1 MSNKKIYCGVDL
13 GSSRTKLVLID
24 ENKEILATSV
34 MKSGWDFATTAQK
47 ALIESLKAAGLKR
60 SDVEATVSCGYGREN
75 VLFADN
81 HKTELACHGRGAY
94 HHFPFAINVI
104 DIGGQDNKIIKIDEN
119 GKRKSF
125 KMNRKCAAGTGAFIE
140 EMAMRLDIDLG
151 EMNTVAK
158 NAKGI
163 VTIGSYCTVFSATE
177 VLEHIR
183 RGEKVEDL
191 VKGLF
196 TSVIKRIMEMESFE
210 DEVVISGGVVAH
222 NSIIADIF
230 SEKLGREVLYSEN
243 PQLTGA
249 LGAALYALE
258 F

>member
-1 MSNKKIYCGVDL
+1 MSKKIYCGVDL

-24 ENKEILATSV
+24 ENKEMLASSV
-34 MKSGWDFATTAQK
+34 LKSGWDFSSTAQM
-47 ALIESLKAAGLKR
+47 ALIESLEVAGLTR
-60 SDVEATVSCGYGREN
+60 SDLTATVSCGYGREN
-75 VLFADN
+75 VLFADE
-81 HKTELACHGRGAY
+81 HKTELACHGKGSY

-104 DIGGQDNKIIKIDEN
+104 DIGGQDNKIIKINAD
-119 GKRKSF
+119 GKRTSF

-140 EMAMRLDIDLG
+140 EMAMRLGIDLG
-151 EMNTVAK
+151 EMNSVAK
-158 NAKGI
+158 SANGM

-183 RGEKVEDL
+183 RGEKVGDL

-210 DEVVISGGVVAH
+210 DAVVISGGVVEH
-222 NSIIADIF
+222 NPIIADIL
-230 SEKLGREVLYSEN
+230 SEKLGAEVLKTEN

-249 LGAALYALE
+249 LGAALYAMDL
-258 F
+258 